1 MVDRIE
7 GARILEVKGAGHVI
21 MLEAP
26 DALCDVIESA
36 ASGPSR

>member
-1 MVDRIE
+1 MVDGID

-26 DALCDVIESA
+26 DALCDLIEST
-36 ASGPSR
+36 ASAPTR